1 MKETGIVYVRMDK
14 DIKDNAEAILDELG
28 ISASAAVQMFY
39 KTIIREQGLPL
50 NLNIRKNKRPLDVSD
65 LTDEE
70 LEKLLDEADAEVEA
84 GHYVTVDQM
93 RKKYGIK

>member
-14 DIKDNAEAILDELG
+14 DIKEGAEAVLEELG

-70 LEKLLDEADAEVEA
+70 LEELLDEAEAEVEA
-84 GHYVTVDQM
+84 GHYYTAADM
-93 RKKYGIK
+93 RKRLGVK

>member
-14 DIKDNAEAILDELG
+14 EIKENAEAILSELG

-39 KTIIREQGLPL
+39 KCIIREQGM
-50 NLNIRKNKRPLDVSD
+50 PLDLSLLSNRKMLDVAD

-70 LEKLLDEADAEVEA
+70 LFAILDEARQHAREGKVLTLE
-84 GHYVTVDQM
+84 QS
-93 RKKYGIK
+93 KKLMGIK

>member
-14 DIKDNAEAILDELG
+14 DIKDDAEAILDELG

-50 NLNIRKNKRPLDVSD
+50 NLNIRKSRRPLDVAD

-70 LEKLLDEADAEVEA
+70 LEVLLDEADAEVEA
-84 GHYVTVDQM
+84 GHFSTVDEM
-93 RKKYGIK
+93 RKKLGVK

>member
-14 DIKDNAEAILDELG
+14 DIKDDAEAILDELG

-50 NLNIRKNKRPLDVSD
+50 NLSIKRSDNNDIADSEPLDGRIPYTEIVKNM
-65 LTDEE
+65 TIEE
-70 LEKLLDEADAEVEA
+70 FCDYLQE
-84 GHYVTVDQM
+84 M
-93 RKKYGIK
+93 FKKK